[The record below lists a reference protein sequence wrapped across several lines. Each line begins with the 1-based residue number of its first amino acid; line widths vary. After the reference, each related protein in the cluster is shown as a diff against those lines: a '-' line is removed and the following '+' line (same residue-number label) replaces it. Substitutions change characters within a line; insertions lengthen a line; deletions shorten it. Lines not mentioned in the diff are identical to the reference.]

1 MARQLK
7 YRTILYE
14 KENGIGV
21 VCINRPQ
28 ALNVLGGVVFYE
40 LHQVFNEISTDSE
53 VKVVIITGS
62 VDKAFAAGTDII
74 EMNSQSA
81 LEIRDFLAQVRK
93 ANDAIY
99 NLGKPVIAA
108 INGFALGG
116 GLELAMV
123 CDLRICSENAK
134 FGQPEINLGIIPGG
148 GGTQRLTRLV
158 GMAKAKELL
167 LTGEIIDAQAA
178 FDIGLVNKVVP
189 NGKLLNESKILARK
203 LLGKGAVALRLAKTA
218 INSGANMDL
227 HSALDFEAECFT
239 MCFSTEDRKEGMN
252 AFIEKRK
259 PKFQGK
265 VS

>member
-1 MARQLK
+1 MQ

-28 ALNVLGGVVFYE
+28 ALNALNSEVLSE
-40 LHQVFNEISTDSE
+40 LYQVFGEISTDNK
-53 VKVVIITGS
+53 VKVVIITGAG
-62 VDKAFAAGTDII
+62 DKAFVAGTDIT
-74 EMNSQSA
+74 EMKSCSS
-81 LEIRDFLAQVRK
+81 LEIKSFAMAARK
-93 ANDAIY
+93 ANEAIY
-99 NLGKPVIAA
+99 NLGKPIIAA

-158 GMAKAKELL
+158 GMTKAKELL
-167 LTGEIIDAQAA
+167 FTGDMIDAQTAV
-178 FDIGLVNKVVP
+178 DIGLVNKVVP
-189 NGKLLNESKILARK
+189 AGKLMDEAKALAQK
-203 LLGKGAVALRLAKTA
+203 LLDKGAVALRLAKTA
-218 INSGANMDL
+218 INSGTNMDL
-227 HSALDFEAECFT
+227 VSALDFEAECFA
-239 MCFSTEDRKEGMN
+239 MCFSTEDQKEGMN

-265 VS
+265 

>member
-1 MARQLK
+1 LQ

-28 ALNVLGGVVFYE
+28 ALNALNSEVLSE
-40 LHQVFNEISTDSE
+40 LYQVFGEISTDNK
-53 VKVVIITGS
+53 VKVVIITGAG
-62 VDKAFAAGTDII
+62 DKAFVAGTDIT
-74 EMNSQSA
+74 EMKSRSS
-81 LEIRDFLAQVRK
+81 LEIKSFAMAARK
-93 ANDAIY
+93 ANEAIY
-99 NLGKPVIAA
+99 NLKKPVIAA

-123 CDLRICSENAK
+123 CDLRVCSENAK

-158 GMAKAKELL
+158 GMTRAKELL
-167 LTGEIIDAQAA
+167 FTGDMIDAQTAI
-178 FDIGLVNKVVP
+178 DIGLVNKVVP
-189 NGKLLNESKILARK
+189 GGKLMDEAKALAQN

-218 INSGANMDL
+218 IHSGANMDL
-227 HSALDFEAECFT
+227 NSALDFEAECFA
-239 MCFSTEDRKEGMN
+239 MCFSTEDQKEGMN
-252 AFIEKRK
+252 AFVEKRK

-265 VS
+265 

>member
-1 MARQLK
+1 ME

-28 ALNVLGGVVFYE
+28 VLNVQNSEMFSE
-40 LHQVFNEISTDSE
+40 LYQVFNEISTDNE
-53 VKVVIITGS
+53 VRVVIITGTG
-62 VDKAFAAGTDII
+62 DKAFVAGTDIT
-74 EMNSQSA
+74 EMKSRSS
-81 LEIRDFLAQVRK
+81 LEIRDFAIAARK
-93 ANDAIY
+93 ANEAIY

-158 GMAKAKELL
+158 GMTKAKELL
-167 LTGEIIDAQAA
+167 FTGDTIDAQTAV
-178 FDIGLVNKVVP
+178 DIGLVNKVVP
-189 NGKLLNESKILARK
+189 NGKLMDEAKALAQK
-203 LLGKGAVALRLAKTA
+203 LLDKGAVALRLAKTA
-218 INSGANMDL
+218 INTGANMVL
-227 HSALDFEAECFT
+227 SSALDFEADCFAT
-239 MCFSTEDRKEGMN
+239 CFSTEDQKEGMS
-252 AFIEKRK
+252 AFLEKRK
-259 PKFQGK
+259 PQFKGR
-265 VS
+265 

>member
-1 MARQLK
+1 LQ

-28 ALNVLGGVVFYE
+28 ALNALNSGVFSE
-40 LHQVFNEISTDSE
+40 LYQVFSEISTDNK
-53 VKVVIITGS
+53 VKVVIITGAG
-62 VDKAFAAGTDII
+62 DKAFVAGTDIT
-74 EMNSQSA
+74 EMKSRSS
-81 LEIRDFLAQVRK
+81 LEIKDFAMAVRK
-93 ANDAIY
+93 ANEAIY

-123 CDLRICSENAK
+123 CDLRICSESAR

-158 GMAKAKELL
+158 GMTKAKELL
-167 LTGEIIDAQAA
+167 FTGDIIDAQTAL
-178 FDIGLVNKVVP
+178 DIGLVNKVVP
-189 NGKLLNESKILARK
+189 KGKLMDEAKALAQK
-203 LLGKGAVALRLAKTA
+203 LLGKGAVALRLVKGA

-227 HSALDFEAECFT
+227 NSALDFEAECFAT
-239 MCFSTEDRKEGMN
+239 CFSTEDQKEGMN

-259 PKFQGK
+259 PKFQGT
-265 VS
+265 

>member
-1 MARQLK
+1 ME

-28 ALNVLGGVVFYE
+28 ALNVLNSEVFSE
-40 LHQVFNEISTDSE
+40 LYQVFNEISTDNE
-53 VKVVIITGS
+53 VRVVIITGTG
-62 VDKAFAAGTDII
+62 DKAFVAGTDIT
-74 EMNSQSA
+74 EMKSRSS
-81 LEIRDFLAQVRK
+81 LEIRDFAIAARK
-93 ANDAIY
+93 ANEAIY

-158 GMAKAKELL
+158 GMTKAKELL
-167 LTGEIIDAQAA
+167 FTGDTIDAQTAV
-178 FDIGLVNKVVP
+178 DIGLVNKVVP
-189 NGKLLNESKILARK
+189 NGKLMDEAKALAQK
-203 LLGKGAVALRLAKTA
+203 VLDKGAVALRLTKTA
-218 INSGANMDL
+218 INTGANMVL
-227 HSALDFEAECFT
+227 SSALDFEADCFA
-239 MCFSTEDRKEGMN
+239 MCFSTEDQKEGMS
-252 AFIEKRK
+252 AFLEKRK
-259 PKFQGK
+259 PRFKGR
-265 VS
+265 

>member
-1 MARQLK
+1 LG
-7 YRTILYE
+7 YRTILYK

-21 VCINRPQ
+21 VRINRPQ
-28 ALNVLGGVVFYE
+28 ALNALNREVFSELYE
-40 LHQVFNEISTDSE
+40 VFSGISTDSE

-62 VDKAFAAGTDII
+62 GDKAFIAGTDIT
-74 EMNSQSA
+74 EMRSQSS
-81 LEIRDFLAQVRK
+81 LEIRSFAMAARK
-93 ANDAIY
+93 ANEAIY

-158 GMAKAKELL
+158 GMTKAKELIF
-167 LTGEIIDAQAA
+167 TGDMIDAQTAH
-178 FDIGLVNKVVP
+178 DIGFVNKVVP
-189 NGKLLNESKILARK
+189 SGKVMDEAKALAQK
-203 LLGKGAVALRLAKTA
+203 LLGKGAVALRMAKTA
-218 INSGANMDL
+218 IHSGANMDL
-227 HSALDFEAECFT
+227 NSALDFEAECFA
-239 MCFSTEDRKEGMN
+239 MCFSTEDQKEGMN

-265 VS
+265 